1 MISLTDAKVKV
12 FMFVFLLVSDITR
25 YIRPELSVQGLGGC
39 VCLCTV
45 VFFLSL
51 KHKQFFAFR

>member
-1 MISLTDAKVKV
+1 MISLTDAKVKA

-39 VCLCTV
+39 VCLCIV

-51 KHKQFFAFR
+51 L